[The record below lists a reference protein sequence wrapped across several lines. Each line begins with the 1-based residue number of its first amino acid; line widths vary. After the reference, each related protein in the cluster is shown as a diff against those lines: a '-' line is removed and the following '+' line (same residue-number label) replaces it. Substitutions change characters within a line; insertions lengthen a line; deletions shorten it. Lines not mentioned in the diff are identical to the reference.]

1 MAKTCKK
8 CAKQYDDKLQAC
20 PHCGYMT
27 PVKKGAPLWIR
38 VVGTVA
44 AVVAIF
50 VAILFGS
57 GVITPENGYQ
67 PQQREPS
74 GTTRVPDLYNLSAEE
89 AQARLEEANLLCAI
103 VGKQYSST
111 VREGYVLEQNLS
123 ADTVVPVNSY
133 VNLTLSAGKRI
144 AQVPDVLN
152 LEYEVAA
159 MVLETEGFKVVK
171 EEQYSSVIQ
180 RGMVI
185 SQSHDTS
192 NKLEI
197 GSVITLV
204 VSIGS
209 DPNDQ
214 TLHQSFQMPNLV
226 GMDYDEVL
234 ETAERYGFRIY
245 ISDRV
250 YSDRYEKNQVVSQ
263 DPGNG
268 TTVTTGTMVSIV
280 ISQGRQQ
287 IQLPDVQ
294 YHDVQEATQQLETLG
309 LKVQIRETASD
320 TVAEGLVMFQSPAS
334 GNYLDPGATVE
345 LVVSSG
351 PAAFEMPD
359 VVGMTE
365 DQARS
370 ALTAKGLA
378 VSVSYE
384 YSTKDSG
391 TVLSQSIPEGDSVTR
406 GTTVSLTVSSG
417 QKTIRV
423 PDVTGMNKTAAENTL
438 RDKGFTVSV
447 NSVYSDDVAE
457 NLVISQTP
465 GKEASLTEGST
476 VAIMVSLGKDTVVS
490 LAVSNQPT
498 KTTYEKGEILNT
510 AGLKLKV
517 NYKSGRTEI
526 ITSGFTCSPAKLST
540 TGTQTITVNYGGK
553 STTFTVVVRDVSV
566 STISVKTKPNKL
578 TYYKGDTLNT
588 AGLVLNV
595 TYSNGTTDTITSGFT
610 CSPTTLNTVGTQTIT
625 VSYGG
630 KFTTFTVK
638 VENVLISSISIKTKP
653 NKVTYYK
660 GDTLNTAGL
669 SLTVQNSNGSTSTVT
684 SGFTCS
690 PTKLSTT
697 GTQTITVTYNG
708 KTTTFT
714 VKVED
719 VTVSSISVKT
729 KPSKVTYNKDD
740 TLNTAGLVLNVTYSN
755 DTTTTVSSGFTC
767 SPTKLSTTGTQTIT
781 VTYGGKTTTFTVTVN
796 PLSVKSIS
804 VKTKPSKVNYSVGD
818 TLNTAGLVL
827 NVTYSNDTTGTV
839 STGFTCSPA
848 SLTKSGTQTITV
860 TYGGKTTTFT
870 VNVAALTVQSVSIK
884 TKPNKTTYY
893 VGDMLDNTG
902 LTLTVKYTDGSTKTI
917 SSGYTCSIT
926 TLNVQGTQTV
936 SITYGGKSAT
946 FTVTVK
952 PATLVSI
959 AIKTKPNKTTYYVG
973 DRLVTT
979 GLSLTAT
986 YSNGT
991 TKTIYSDF
999 TCSPALLNTAGTQT
1013 VTVTY
1018 EGKTA
1023 TFTVT
1028 VLASRQAPSPV
1039 QADVPKGTPL
1049 S

>member
-1 MAKTCKK
+1 
-8 CAKQYDDKLQAC
+8 
-20 PHCGYMT
+20 
-27 PVKKGAPLWIR
+27 
-38 VVGTVA
+38 
-44 AVVAIF
+44 
-50 VAILFGS
+50 
-57 GVITPENGYQ
+57 
-67 PQQREPS
+67 
-74 GTTRVPDLYNLSAEE
+74 
-89 AQARLEEANLLCAI
+89 
-103 VGKQYSST
+103 
-111 VREGYVLEQNLS
+111 
-123 ADTVVPVNSY
+123 
-133 VNLTLSAGKRI
+133 
-144 AQVPDVLN
+144 
-152 LEYEVAA
+152 
-159 MVLETEGFKVVK
+159 
-171 EEQYSSVIQ
+171 
-180 RGMVI
+180 
-185 SQSHDTS
+185 
-192 NKLEI
+192 
-197 GSVITLV
+197 
-204 VSIGS
+204 
-209 DPNDQ
+209 
-214 TLHQSFQMPNLV
+214 
-226 GMDYDEVL
+226 
-234 ETAERYGFRIY
+234 
-245 ISDRV
+245 
-250 YSDRYEKNQVVSQ
+250 
-263 DPGNG
+263 
-268 TTVTTGTMVSIV
+268 
-280 ISQGRQQ
+280 
-287 IQLPDVQ
+287 
-294 YHDVQEATQQLETLG
+294 
-309 LKVQIRETASD
+309 
-320 TVAEGLVMFQSPAS
+320 
-334 GNYLDPGATVE
+334 VE
-345 LVVSSG
+345 LAVSGG

-490 LAVSNQPT
+490 LAVSNQPA

-595 TYSNGTTDTITSGFT
+595 TYSNGTTT
-610 CSPTTLNTVGTQTIT
+610 T
-625 VSYGG
+625 VS
-630 KFTTFTVK
+630 
-638 VENVLISSISIKTKP
+638 
-653 NKVTYYK
+653 
-660 GDTLNTAGL
+660 
-669 SLTVQNSNGSTSTVT
+669 

-697 GTQTITVTYNG
+697 GTQTITVTYGG

-714 VKVED
+714 V
-719 VTVSSISVKT
+719 TVNHRAVNTISVKT

-755 DTTTTVSSGFTC
+755 GTTTTVSSGFTC

-796 PLSVKSIS
+796 PLTVKSIS

-827 NVTYSNDTTGTV
+827 NVTYSNGTTGTV
-839 STGFTCSPA
+839 SSGFTCSPA
-848 SLTKSGTQTITV
+848 SLTKAGTQTITV

-893 VGDMLDNTG
+893 VGDTLDNTG

-952 PATLVSI
+952 PATLVSV

>member
-123 ADTVVPVNSY
+123 ADTLVPVNSY

-234 ETAERYGFRIY
+234 KTAERYGFRIY

-263 DPGNG
+263 D
-268 TTVTTGTMVSIV
+268 
-280 ISQGRQQ
+280 
-287 IQLPDVQ
+287 
-294 YHDVQEATQQLETLG
+294 
-309 LKVQIRETASD
+309 
-320 TVAEGLVMFQSPAS
+320 
-334 GNYLDPGATVE
+334 
-345 LVVSSG
+345 
-351 PAAFEMPD
+351 
-359 VVGMTE
+359 
-365 DQARS
+365 
-370 ALTAKGLA
+370 
-378 VSVSYE
+378 
-384 YSTKDSG
+384 
-391 TVLSQSIPEGDSVTR
+391 
-406 GTTVSLTVSSG
+406 
-417 QKTIRV
+417 
-423 PDVTGMNKTAAENTL
+423 
-438 RDKGFTVSV
+438 
-447 NSVYSDDVAE
+447 
-457 NLVISQTP
+457 P

-553 STTFTVVVRDVSV
+553 TTTFTVVVRDVSV

-638 VENVLISSISIKTKP
+638 VEDVTVSSISVKTKP

-684 SGFTCS
+684 
-690 PTKLSTT
+690 
-697 GTQTITVTYNG
+697 
-708 KTTTFT
+708 
-714 VKVED
+714 
-719 VTVSSISVKT
+719 
-729 KPSKVTYNKDD
+729 
-740 TLNTAGLVLNVTYSN
+740 
-755 DTTTTVSSGFTC
+755 SGFTC

-827 NVTYSNDTTGTV
+827 NVTYSNGTTGTV
-839 STGFTCSPA
+839 SSGFTCSPA
-848 SLTKSGTQTITV
+848 SLTKAGTQTITV

-893 VGDMLDNTG
+893 VGDTLDNTG

-1049 S
+1049 I

>member
-123 ADTVVPVNSY
+123 ADTLVPVNSY

-234 ETAERYGFRIY
+234 KTAERYGFRIY

-263 DPGNG
+263 D
-268 TTVTTGTMVSIV
+268 
-280 ISQGRQQ
+280 
-287 IQLPDVQ
+287 
-294 YHDVQEATQQLETLG
+294 
-309 LKVQIRETASD
+309 
-320 TVAEGLVMFQSPAS
+320 
-334 GNYLDPGATVE
+334 
-345 LVVSSG
+345 
-351 PAAFEMPD
+351 
-359 VVGMTE
+359 
-365 DQARS
+365 
-370 ALTAKGLA
+370 
-378 VSVSYE
+378 
-384 YSTKDSG
+384 
-391 TVLSQSIPEGDSVTR
+391 
-406 GTTVSLTVSSG
+406 
-417 QKTIRV
+417 
-423 PDVTGMNKTAAENTL
+423 
-438 RDKGFTVSV
+438 
-447 NSVYSDDVAE
+447 
-457 NLVISQTP
+457 P

-553 STTFTVVVRDVSV
+553 TTTFTVVVRDVSV

-638 VENVLISSISIKTKP
+638 VEDVTVSSISVKTKPSKVTYNKDDTLNTAGLVLNVTYSNGTTTTVSSGFTCSPTKLSTTGTQTITVTYNGKTTTFTVKVEDVTVSSISVKTKP

-697 GTQTITVTYNG
+697 GTQTITVTYGG

-714 VKVED
+714 V
-719 VTVSSISVKT
+719 TVNPLSVKSISVKT

-755 DTTTTVSSGFTC
+755 GTTTTVSSGFTCSPTKLSTTGTQTITVTYGGKTTTFTVTVNPLSVKSISVKTKPSKVTYNKDDTLNTAGLVLNVTYSNGTTTTVSSGFTC

-827 NVTYSNDTTGTV
+827 NVTYSNGTTGTV
-839 STGFTCSPA
+839 SSGFTCSPA
-848 SLTKSGTQTITV
+848 SLTKAGTQTITV

-893 VGDMLDNTG
+893 VGDTLDNTG

-1049 S
+1049 I